1 MSEEPHHV
9 VTLASLHAAQTQ
21 QAIALGRIEERLSSM
36 QRGLDYH
43 MQEEHKEFKEALDV
57 VTEVRGDIR
66 DIHQAGRVTRW
77 IALAIA
83 AIATTGLWMWDNV
96 RFK

>member
-1 MSEEPHHV
+1 MSEDPHV

-21 QAIALGRIEERLSSM
+21 QAVALGRIEERLTSL
-36 QRGLDYH
+36 QRSLEHH
-43 MQEEHKEFKEALDV
+43 MREEHSEFREALEV
-57 VTEVRGDIR
+57 VSEVRGDIR

-83 AIATTGLWMWDNV
+83 AIATTGLWVWDNV